1 MPIRKGWF
9 FHSFSTRSLYTQ
21 LVKSGFFH
29 VFGSNT
35 INQIVQFAYGILI
48 VRVISKTEYGVY
60 GYASNI
66 YSFFLLLSG
75 FGIVSG
81 ILQLASEY
89 AQDADKTA
97 SLFRFGYRFGS
108 RFNALL
114 SLAILMVGLF
124 VTLPIEGSNALLL
137 MMFMLPGFRIY
148 QDLQV
153 IWLRVHLKNKEF
165 GTVNTLNAILVSVM
179 TILGA
184 WLFQSRGIILSHY
197 IAAILM
203 IFMIRRRFHV
213 PSFHATNSL
222 EREDRKDLLQI
233 AGISALNNA
242 LSQLLSLLGTFML
255 GLIISDADSIAGYKV
270 ASVIPMALGFI
281 PGSLMVYAYPYFAR
295 NKNNKQWVMR
305 KYRTLMAYSGM
316 ANLAIAIF
324 GIVFAEQI
332 IRIVFGAQYLDSTNP
347 FRILMAGFFIS
358 ATFAGIPGNLLVTQ
372 RKLKVNLYKGI
383 VVAISSII
391 LNALLIPSFGS
402 GGAALAHLI
411 AMMISGVIST
421 VAFGLVIRRI
431 PERRY

>member
-1 MPIRKGWF
+1 
-9 FHSFSTRSLYTQ
+9 
-21 LVKSGFFH
+21 
-29 VFGSNT
+29 
-35 INQIVQFAYGILI
+35 
-48 VRVISKTEYGVY
+48 
-60 GYASNI
+60 
-66 YSFFLLLSG
+66 
-75 FGIVSG
+75 
-81 ILQLASEY
+81 
-89 AQDADKTA
+89 
-97 SLFRFGYRFGS
+97 
-108 RFNALL
+108 
-114 SLAILMVGLF
+114 
-124 VTLPIEGSNALLL
+124 
-137 MMFMLPGFRIY
+137 MLPGFRIY

-197 IAAILM
+197 VAAIMM
-203 IFMIRRRFHV
+203 IILVRKRFRV
-213 PSFHATNSL
+213 PSFQATNSL
-222 EREDRKDLLQI
+222 GRADRKDLLQI
-233 AGISALNNA
+233 AGISSLNNA

-281 PGSLMVYAYPYFAR
+281 PGSLMMYAYPYFAR